1 MFVKRHPLALLV
13 FLAAFLTPALLTVAM
28 VEPAGKKQ
36 SKKDKETLLDEESED
51 YYKKWLKEDVV
62 YIITPEEKSVFEKL
76 SNPEEKEQ
84 FIEQFWYRRDPDE
97 RTMSNAFKEEHYRR
111 IAYANERFYSGKPG
125 WQTDRGR
132 IYIIHGPPDQLESFA
147 SGSTYARPM
156 QEGGGYTKTYPWE
169 RWRYR
174 YIEGLGPEVILEFV
188 DKSMT
193 GEFRLSFVPEDKDA
207 LLMVPGAGLTFF
219 EEMTGASKTS
229 RPYFTGRREY
239 PYTRGFHNDRPFERY
254 YRYTRVQRPTEI
266 KYKDLK
272 EIVNINITY
281 ETLPIKM
288 STDYIRLNEDQVLV
302 PITLEIRN
310 KDLTF
315 KEEAGVHLARVS
327 VYGIITSI
335 THRIITEF
343 EDDMMASFKPEFL
356 ERGLG
361 GRSLYQKIVPV
372 DRKMRYKLDFVVKDV
387 HSGHVGV
394 IRRAI
399 IPPSYDEK
407 KLSLSSLILSDH
419 IVPLEITPT
428 DNEMFVLGDVK
439 IRPSLSKI
447 FPANSVLGVYLQ
459 VYNAGIDQTTLTP
472 SLQVT
477 YRVLQGDQVLLER
490 VDESGEAIQFVSGQ
504 RVVLIKQ
511 LPLQSFSPGRYRVQ
525 IEIRDQIKDQQ
536 TSVSDQFQVKPPLQV
551 AQNR

>member
-1 MFVKRHPLALLV
+1 
-13 FLAAFLTPALLTVAM
+13 
-28 VEPAGKKQ
+28 
-36 SKKDKETLLDEESED
+36 
-51 YYKKWLKEDVV
+51 
-62 YIITPEEKSVFEKL
+62 
-76 SNPEEKEQ
+76 
-84 FIEQFWYRRDPDE
+84 
-97 RTMSNAFKEEHYRR
+97 
-111 IAYANERFYSGKPG
+111 
-125 WQTDRGR
+125 
-132 IYIIHGPPDQLESFA
+132 
-147 SGSTYARPM
+147 
-156 QEGGGYTKTYPWE
+156 
-169 RWRYR
+169 
-174 YIEGLGPEVILEFV
+174 
-188 DKSMT
+188 
-193 GEFRLSFVPEDKDA
+193 
-207 LLMVPGAGLTFF
+207 LTFF

-229 RPYFTGRREY
+229 RPYFTGRNDNI
-239 PYTRGFHNDRPFERY
+239 RGFQEDSPFARY
-254 YRYTRVQRPTEI
+254 QRYSQVQRPTEI

-272 EIVNINITY
+272 EIVNINISY
-281 ETLPIKM
+281 DNLPCKIG
-288 STDYIRLNEDQVLV
+288 TDYIRLNEDQVLV

-315 KEEAGVHLARVS
+315 KEEAGVHLAKVS

-372 DRKMRYKLDFVVKDV
+372 DRKMRYKLDLVVKDV

-419 IVPLEITPT
+419 ILPMEIVPTE
-428 DNEMFVLGDVK
+428 NEMFVLGDVK
-439 IRPSLSKI
+439 VRPSLSKA
-447 FPANSVLGVYLQ
+447 FWADSVLGVYLQ
-459 VYNAGIDQTTLTP
+459 VYNAGIDQATLAP
-472 SLQVT
+472 SLHVT
-477 YRVLQGDQVLLER
+477 YRVLQGDQVVLDL

-511 LPLQSFSPGRYRVQ
+511 LPLQSLSPGRYRVQ

-536 TSVSDQFQVKPPLQV
+536 TSVGDQFQVKSPPQV

>member
-1 MFVKRHPLALLV
+1 MFVKRRALPLFVSLAALL
-13 FLAAFLTPALLTVAM
+13 APALLTVAM
-28 VEPAGKKQ
+28 AEPGGKKQ
-36 SKKDKETLLDEESED
+36 SKKEKETLVDEERED

-62 YIITPEEKSVFEKL
+62 YIIMPAEKTVFEKL

-84 FIEQFWYRRDPDE
+84 FIEQFWYRRDLDQ
-97 RTMSNAFKEEHYRR
+97 RTISNEFKEEHYRR

-147 SGSTYARPM
+147 AGSTYARPI

-174 YIEGLGPEVILEFV
+174 FIEGLGPEVILEFV

-193 GEFRLSFVPEDKDA
+193 GEFRLSFIPEDKDA

-229 RPYFTGRREY
+229 RPYFTGRNDNI
-239 PYTRGFHNDRPFERY
+239 RGFQEDSPFARY
-254 YRYTRVQRPTEI
+254 QRYSQVQRPTEI

-272 EIVNINITY
+272 EIVNINISY
-281 ETLPIKM
+281 DNLPCKIG
-288 STDYIRLNEDQVLV
+288 TDYIRLNEDQVLV

-315 KEEAGVHLARVS
+315 KEEAGVHLAKVS

-372 DRKMRYKLDFVVKDV
+372 DRKMRYKLDLVVKDV

-419 IVPLEITPT
+419 ILPMEIVPTE
-428 DNEMFVLGDVK
+428 NEMFVLGDVK
-439 IRPSLSKI
+439 VRPSLSKA
-447 FPANSVLGVYLQ
+447 FWADSVLGVYLQ
-459 VYNAGIDQTTLTP
+459 VYNAGIDQATLAP
-472 SLQVT
+472 SLHIT
-477 YRVLQGDQVLLER
+477 YRVLQGDQVVLDL

-511 LPLQSFSPGRYRVQ
+511 LPLQSLSPGRYRVQ

-536 TSVSDQFQVKPPLQV
+536 TSVGDQFQVKSPPQV